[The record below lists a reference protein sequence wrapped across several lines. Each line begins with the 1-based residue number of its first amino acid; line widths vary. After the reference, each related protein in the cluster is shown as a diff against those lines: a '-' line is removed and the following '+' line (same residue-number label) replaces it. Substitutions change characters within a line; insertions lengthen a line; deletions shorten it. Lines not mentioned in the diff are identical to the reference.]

1 MARAIASRRQRR
13 ALPRRLRP
21 LLRGAHRAL
30 QPLAARAALAAR
42 ARARRGEDL
51 GGRLG
56 DTLVGEVPRSLDEVL
71 DRHVVRVTVR
81 SETAH
86 LVEQTAV
93 PVLFVVAGNLAIA
106 QHRRGLVEAVDHIV
120 AAEVRPLVV
129 DEHDAFWP
137 QLHEILVARLLLA
150 PQLRE
155 PLLGVVHDM
164 AEHVRLVVV
173 HLLDGWPKA
182 LPLPALLVGAIVHAG
197 AVGLDHGPDHAEVVR
212 QPSYGQ
218 QV

>member
-129 DEHDAFWP
+129 DEHHAFSP
-137 QLHEILVARLLLA
+137 ELEEVLVARSLLA
-150 PQLRE
+150 TQLRK
-155 PLLGVVHDM
+155 PPLGVVNDV
-164 AEHVRLVVV
+164 AEQIRLVVV
-173 HLLDGWPKA
+173 HLLDWRLEA
-182 LPLPALLVGAIVHAG
+182 RPLSVLLEGTVFSTRPVSLA
-197 AVGLDHGPDHAEVVR
+197 HGPNHAEVLL
-212 QPSYGQ
+212 QPSDPQ
-218 QV
+218 